1 MLTIRKDSEL
11 FTAMIF
17 VEVSPEK
24 QQEVFEVNVS
34 ATEWIEGLPG
44 FVAVAFHNSLDGT
57 MLTEYVQWENEK
69 YFMRALD
76 APEFHEHLRENDR
89 MAEHVE
95 SGPYEVRRVDVA
107 GDDATPGT
115 IDVSQGREVATPIT
129 RYGVEPR
136 NLRALMGLLGEEPEH
151 PLSGLPALS
160 GRRSWRAAAG
170 TAPWSTSGSPA
181 RSNCKP
187 RGDHRRPDR
196 TRRRQAS
203 SPGRM
208 SASTAWT
215 TFHPPPADRF
225 LRRPCLTVPPAPLD
239 LMSVY
244 SYISAH

>member
-1 MLTIRKDSEL
+1 MLTIRRDSEL

-57 MLTEYVQWENEK
+57 MLTEYVQWEDEK

-115 IDVSQGREVATPIT
+115 IDVSQGREVATAIT

-136 NLRALMGLLGEEPEH
+136 NFRALMGLLGEEPEH
-151 PLSGLPALS
+151 PLSGLPGFVGAALLEGRGGDRAVEYLRFAS
-160 GRRSWRAAAG
+160 EEQLQAARRS
-170 TAPWSTSGSPA
+170 PQA
-181 RSNCKP
+181 RSHEAKA
-187 RGDHRRPDR
+187 RKLARTDVRLYGVDHV
-196 TRRRQAS
+196 
-203 SPGRM
+203 SP
-208 SASTAWT
+208 SAS
-215 TFHPPPADRF
+215 
-225 LRRPCLTVPPAPLD
+225 RPLPSAPLSD
-239 LMSVY
+239 GPTR
-244 SYISAH
+244 AP